1 MTEEAIPILRVADA
15 IAAVSWYERLGY
27 TKEWEHRFEADFPVF
42 VSLARHGTARLFVSE
57 HEGDGSTPSVVYL
70 RVDDV
75 DAVAAEFGTAIVE
88 QPWARETHLTDP
100 DGNQLRVAEA
110 G

>member
-1 MTEEAIPILRVADA
+1 LTDEAIPILRVADA
-15 IAAVSWYERLGY
+15 SAAVSWYERLGY
-27 TKEWEHRFEADFPVF
+27 EKEWEHRFGPEFPTFASV
-42 VSLARHGTARLFVSE
+42 VRQGSARLFLSE